1 MADIEPMPLLGPASL
16 PSGEQSAPAAGPPP
30 EHEEPNDE
38 AEVHPREDREAPQQQ
53 PSDTPNEGKGGSKE
67 NRGREG
73 GRKLGTAAGDS
84 GSDSDEQWNEDSDED
99 GNEHRRSRANPWADS
114 SIPRTWRKGTS
125 TPNMQA
131 NRAAERSATSET
143 PAAIRRRR
151 VQQLHRIWSYPRRV
165 FAAIFGN
172 EAEAQ
177 IYLSEGCIRLSAS
190 ADQEPSQSS
199 G

>member
-1 MADIEPMPLLGPASL
+1 MPLLGPASL
-16 PSGEQSAPAAGPPP
+16 PSGEQSAPAAGQPP

-53 PSDTPNEGKGGSKE
+53 PSDTPNESKGGSKE
-67 NRGREG
+67 KRGRKG

-99 GNEHRRSRANPWADS
+99 GNEHRRSRADS
-114 SIPRTWRKGTS
+114 WIPRTWRKGTS

-143 PAAIRRRR
+143 PAAIRRCR
-151 VQQLHRIWSYPRRV
+151 V
-165 FAAIFGN
+165 
-172 EAEAQ
+172 
-177 IYLSEGCIRLSAS
+177 
-190 ADQEPSQSS
+190 
-199 G
+199 